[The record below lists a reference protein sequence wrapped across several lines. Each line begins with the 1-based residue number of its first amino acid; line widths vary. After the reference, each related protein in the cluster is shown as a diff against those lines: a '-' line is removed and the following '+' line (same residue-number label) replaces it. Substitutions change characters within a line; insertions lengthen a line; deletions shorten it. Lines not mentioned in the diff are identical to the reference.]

1 MAEPGKEASPG
12 QCPADETHMT
22 YAPSSVELAQSLI
35 GYNTISGG
43 NERQALEPLAKILSD
58 AGFSVAFDA
67 YDPSNPQRCSLFAR
81 LRPESDMPALCL
93 CGHIDTVPLGAA
105 QWRMPPFEGRIQ
117 NGLLYGR
124 GSSDMKSGVAAMVCA
139 AAQMARHMRGD
150 LVVQVYGG
158 EETGCEGSFH
168 MAAQPQFLRNIAAV
182 VVAEPTSCRPLC
194 GHKGALW
201 LTCKTTGITAHASMP
216 HKGDN
221 ALAKL
226 LPFADAMCAFR
237 LEGDHPQ
244 LGGGTCVVST
254 LHAGCNSNSVP
265 DSAAMTIDIRTAPQH
280 NHDEIRTAVAAMA
293 GSGISMT
300 TTLDVPAVW
309 TDPAHPWMNRAF
321 DVLTPLLGH
330 RPDVATVQFFTDAAA
345 LRPRLPD
352 VPIMI
357 LGPGDP
363 SMAHQVDEYC
373 AVEQIELGTKMYSA
387 LLADWCA

>member
-1 MAEPGKEASPG
+1 
-12 QCPADETHMT
+12 
-22 YAPSSVELAQSLI
+22 
-35 GYNTISGG
+35 
-43 NERQALEPLAKILSD
+43 
-58 AGFSVAFDA
+58 
-67 YDPSNPQRCSLFAR
+67 
-81 LRPESDMPALCL
+81 MPALYL
-93 CGHIDTVPLGAA
+93 CGHIDTVPLSAA
-105 QWRMPPFEGRIQ
+105 EWRMPPFEGRIQ

-124 GSSDMKSGVAAMVCA
+124 GSSEMKSGIAAMVCA
-139 AAQMARHMRGD
+139 AAQMARHICGD

-168 MAAQPQFLRNIAAV
+168 MAAKPQFLRNITAV
-182 VVAEPTSCRPLC
+182 VVAKPTSCRPLC
-194 GHKGALW
+194 GHKGDLW
-201 LTCKTTGITAHASMP
+201 LTCKTTGVTAHASMP

-226 LPFADAMCAFR
+226 LPFANAMCAFH
-237 LEGDHPQ
+237 LEGDHSW

-265 DSAAMTIDIRTAPQH
+265 DSAAMTIDIRTVPQH

-309 TDPAHPWMNRAF
+309 TDPAHPWMSRTF

-352 VPIMI
+352 TCP
-357 LGPGDP
+357 
-363 SMAHQVDEYC
+363 
-373 AVEQIELGTKMYSA
+373 
-387 LLADWCA
+387 